1 MINMKQNDRFLA
13 CPEII
18 SLNILFLISEVTR
31 YQQQG
36 GFYIAMAAFVG
47 KQPGPLYRL
56 SCTSVVAGVNE
67 EAW

>member
-1 MINMKQNDRFLA
+1 M
-13 CPEII
+13 
-18 SLNILFLISEVTR
+18 LFLISEVTR